1 MFAGRIG
8 SRAPEF
14 SPTRPA
20 MVSIPA
26 PPAFPAP
33 PPDPPPPNPA
43 LASPALPA
51 PEFLE
56 LEAFPFP
63 EVPFDDPVPV
73 PPPTGEIERAAQRL
87 PAGRASTDAVSDG
100 SVPITTSALPSLPP
114 GSKPSADASDSGL

>member
-1 MFAGRIG
+1 MFAGSIG

-43 LASPALPA
+43 LASPSLPG

-56 LEAFPFP
+56 LEAFPAA
-63 EVPFDDPVPV
+63 PFDDPVPE
-73 PPPTGEIERAAQRL
+73 PPPTGEIERGAQRL
-87 PAGRASTDAVSDG
+87 PAGRASTDAVCDG
-100 SVPITTSALPSLPP
+100 SMPITTSALPSLPL
-114 GSKPSADASDSGL
+114 GSEPSVDASDSWL